1 MWTVYNDKTAKEICY
16 GCGSDISKKTYAYF
30 HAAQHYFYSADKVM
44 SEIYDGK
51 ALYFATRAK
60 NHIRLIE
67 IAVRTEYQGQGIG
80 RKVLNRL
87 LTRAKALGTTKI
99 TLRTPI
105 NEKAA
110 EFWLHMGAKI
120 IGLKDNDYEME
131 LNIK

>member
-1 MWTVYNDKTAKEICY
+1 MWTVTNDTTAKEICY

-30 HAAQHYFYSADKVM
+30 RTAQHYNADKVM
-44 SEIYDGK
+44 SEMYGNK

-67 IAVRTEYQGQGIG
+67 IAVRTEYQGQGLG

-87 LTRAKALGTTKI
+87 LTRAKALGITKI

-110 EFWLHMGAKI
+110 EFWLHIGAKI
-120 IGLKDNDYEME
+120 VGVKDNDYEME
-131 LNIK
+131 LNIE

>member
-1 MWTVYNDKTAKEICY
+1 MWKVFNDKAAKEICY
-16 GCGSDISKKTYAYF
+16 GCGSDISKQTYAYF
-30 HAAQHYFYSADKVM
+30 RTALFYNADKVM

-67 IAVRTEYQGQGIG
+67 IAVLSEYQGGGIG
-80 RKVLNRL
+80 RIVLSRL
-87 LTRAKALGTTKI
+87 LTRAKALGITRI

-110 EFWLHMGAKI
+110 EFWLHIGAKI